1 MSQVYEIA
9 MKNAQQIMLAQ
20 AVNSNNLANASTD
33 GFRAELSYL
42 MDTQEGR
49 QAFSTPDFS
58 SGYMRSTGRN
68 LDIAVKGDGWIAVV
82 GADGTEGY
90 SRRGD
95 LQIDAFGQLT
105 DGAGRSVLGN
115 SGPIAL
121 PPYANVEIAGDG
133 TISIQ
138 PLGQPANT
146 LAVIDRIKLV
156 ELDAEQVQ
164 RSEDGLM
171 RMADGQVA
179 SASANVTVIAG
190 SLEGSNV
197 NAVEEMVKM
206 IDLARRFEAQIQLM
220 KSEDENNASLAELM
234 NFS

>member
-156 ELDAEQVQ
+156 ELDPEQVQ